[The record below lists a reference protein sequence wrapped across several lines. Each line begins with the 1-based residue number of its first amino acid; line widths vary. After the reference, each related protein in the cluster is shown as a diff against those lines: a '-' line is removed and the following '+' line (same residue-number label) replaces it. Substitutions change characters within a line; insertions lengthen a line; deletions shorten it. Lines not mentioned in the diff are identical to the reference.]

1 MSIGF
6 PTLFAALVF
15 VPGFCKPGRAGG
27 RGGGCPIERTSMGGG
42 GGEGRGVS
50 IVRVLLKGE
59 INIFFGWRE
68 GCSCH
73 NKLLLHQQLFSGQ
86 IKAYRSV
93 QDNKERTKEKEQ
105 KVPEL
110 KKNTRIGM

>member
-1 MSIGF
+1 
-6 PTLFAALVF
+6 
-15 VPGFCKPGRAGG
+15 
-27 RGGGCPIERTSMGGG
+27 MGGG
-42 GGEGRGVS
+42 GGEGVS

-59 INIFFGWRE
+59 INSFFGWRE

-86 IKAYRSV
+86 IRAYTEL
-93 QDNKERTKEKEQ
+93 QDNKEMTKEKEQ

-110 KKNTRIGM
+110 KEKTRNGM